1 MAGIFVWLMG
11 CRLVNWRLGRG
22 KLPLWTVAS
31 LSLGV
36 GVLTA
41 VCEAIYYWLALGAP
55 LDLVLQAN
63 LALDTGLRPAPVV
76 FASTFAIALLGVI
89 RATIWRPSKTRKPKP
104 A

>member
-1 MAGIFVWLMG
+1 MS
-11 CRLVNWRLGRG
+11 WRLGRG

-41 VCEAIYYWLALGAP
+41 ICEAIYYWLALGAP

-63 LALDTGLRPAPVV
+63 LTLDTNGGRAKPLSLRPSRSPCWA
-76 FASTFAIALLGVI
+76 
-89 RATIWRPSKTRKPKP
+89 
-104 A
+104 